1 VNSNKPENT
10 GRKQDGT
17 FRKGVSGNPA
27 GKPPGARHKATQ
39 AALNLL
45 DGESESIMRKA
56 VELALGGDMSALRL
70 CLERIVPALKAV
82 SPQIEIPCTATTL
95 TGQAQDFITA
105 AANGDISAET
115 ATQMI
120 SALANVARIEEFE
133 NIKNRL
139 ESLERA
145 MKGQSK

>member
-1 VNSNKPENT
+1 MREPKNT

-27 GKPPGARHKATQ
+27 GKPRGARHKSTQ
-39 AALNLL
+39 AAQNLL
-45 DGESESIMRKA
+45 EGESQALTRKA
-56 VELALGGDMSALRL
+56 VELALEGDVTALRL
-70 CLERIVPALKAV
+70 CLERIVPALKSV
-82 SPQIEIPCTATTL
+82 SPEIEIPSSANTL

-105 AANGDISAET
+105 ATNGDISTDT

-133 NIKNRL
+133 NIKHRL
-139 ESLERA
+139 ESLERS
-145 MKGQSK
+145 MKGES

>member
-1 VNSNKPENT
+1 MSSQPENT

-17 FRKGVSGNPA
+17 FKKGVSGNPS
-27 GKPPGARHKATQ
+27 GKPRGTRHKATQ
-39 AALNLL
+39 AALYLL
-45 DGESESIMRKA
+45 EGESEVITRKA
-56 VELALGGDMSALRL
+56 VELALGGDVTALRL

-82 SPQIEIPCTATTL
+82 SPKMEISSSSNTL
-95 TGQAQDFITA
+95 TGQAQGFITA
-105 AANGDISAET
+105 AANGDISADT

-133 NIKNRL
+133 NIKHRL

-145 MKGQSK
+145 MKGQAQ